1 MERQRIQKVWVDDKC
16 VYARTSNGLVANY
29 PFSMWKR
36 FEGSTPSQRQDF
48 YLSYSG
54 IHWPQLDEDLSFE
67 GMFAQAGLCTRTE
80 TEDTIYWE
88 AQKMETK
95 PVEKSELDIIIE
107 KGRKE
112 IAEGNVETI
121 SVDELWKQY
130 KHTPYIM
137 QKKSPQHDAW

>member
-1 MERQRIQKVWVDDKC
+1 MERQRIQEVWVDDKC

-36 FEGSTPSQRQDF
+36 FEGSTSSQRQDF

-67 GMFAQAGLCTRTE
+67 GMFAQAGLCTHTE

-88 AQKMETK
+88 A
-95 PVEKSELDIIIE
+95 
-107 KGRKE
+107 
-112 IAEGNVETI
+112 
-121 SVDELWKQY
+121 
-130 KHTPYIM
+130 
-137 QKKSPQHDAW
+137 

>member
-1 MERQRIQKVWVDDKC
+1 MDDKC

-36 FEGSTPSQRQDF
+36 FEGSTSSQRQDF

-67 GMFAQAGLCTRTE
+67 GMFAQAGLCTRMFAQAGLCTRTE

-88 AQKMETK
+88 A
-95 PVEKSELDIIIE
+95 
-107 KGRKE
+107 
-112 IAEGNVETI
+112 
-121 SVDELWKQY
+121 
-130 KHTPYIM
+130 
-137 QKKSPQHDAW
+137 